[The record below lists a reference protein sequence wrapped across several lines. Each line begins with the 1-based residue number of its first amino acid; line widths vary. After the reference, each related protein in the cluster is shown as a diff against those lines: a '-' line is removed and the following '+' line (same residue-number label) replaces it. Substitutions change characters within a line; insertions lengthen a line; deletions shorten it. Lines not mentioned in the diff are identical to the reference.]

1 MSEHIYKRHNKSLLL
16 YHIVCPM
23 KYRRKVLND
32 ATEQTLKTTCNE
44 IGLRYEIR
52 FVEIGADEDH
62 VHFLIQSVPNQA
74 PSVIVKIIKSITA
87 KELFKLHPEIKKILW
102 GGHFW
107 TSGFYINTVG
117 QYGNETTI
125 KNYVH
130 NQGRKYQQI
139 ERKQLSLFEDTPA

>member
-1 MSEHIYKRHNKSLLL
+1 
-16 YHIVCPM
+16 
-23 KYRRKVLND
+23 
-32 ATEQTLKTTCNE
+32 
-44 IGLRYEIR
+44 
-52 FVEIGADEDH
+52 
-62 VHFLIQSVPNQA
+62 
-74 PSVIVKIIKSITA
+74 
-87 KELFKLHPEIKKILW
+87 LFKLHPEIKKILW